1 MEIRKFR
8 SIGLMSGTSCDGLD
22 ICYCHFTWNGEKW
35 EFKILAGE
43 TIPYSPE
50 WIRRLKSAHELNGRD
65 LILFHKELGRFFG
78 IQTKEFI
85 QRHHILKLDFIASH
99 GHTVYHEPKLGLNFQ
114 AGDGHCIAAET
125 ACPTVFDFRSLDI
138 ALGGQGAPFVP
149 IGDRYLFSDYD
160 ACLNLGGISNISF
173 ERAGQIFAFD
183 ISPFNILLNNFSQR
197 MGYPFDDKGQLAR
210 SGSVNRDVVE
220 QLNKLDYFKRSSP
233 KSLSRE
239 LIDSEYSSVLENHTL
254 TEMDWLRSLIEHYVI
269 QISDVFENNRIKNI
283 LLSGGGVY
291 NSFFVEELSKRTNTQ
306 LIIPDKMTI
315 DFKEALLFAFLGCL
329 KKADLPNVFSSVTGA
344 SRDSISGLEVR
355 YNA

>member
-1 MEIRKFR
+1 
-8 SIGLMSGTSCDGLD
+8 
-22 ICYCHFTWNGEKW
+22 
-35 EFKILAGE
+35 
-43 TIPYSPE
+43 
-50 WIRRLKSAHELNGRD
+50 
-65 LILFHKELGRFFG
+65 
-78 IQTKEFI
+78 
-85 QRHHILKLDFIASH
+85 
-99 GHTVYHEPKLGLNFQ
+99 
-114 AGDGHCIAAET
+114 
-125 ACPTVFDFRSLDI
+125 
-138 ALGGQGAPFVP
+138 
-149 IGDRYLFSDYD
+149 
-160 ACLNLGGISNISF
+160 
-173 ERAGQIFAFD
+173 
-183 ISPFNILLNNFSQR
+183 
-197 MGYPFDDKGQLAR
+197 
-210 SGSVNRDVVE
+210 
-220 QLNKLDYFKRSSP
+220 
-233 KSLSRE
+233 LSRE